1 METFDSL
8 RKDAR
13 ALEQSLE
20 YRLQAFSRLGD
31 ASAIVATDKKDE
43 GVCVPRWNS
52 ATAPHLE
59 RSGCAGYR
67 GGHRENRNLHHLW
80 KSAAAFCYDGV
91 WYLPPR

>member
-20 YRLQAFSRLGD
+20 HRLQAFSRLGD

-43 GVCVPRWNS
+43 GLS
-52 ATAPHLE
+52 LLE
-59 RSGCAGYR
+59 
-67 GGHRENRNLHHLW
+67 
-80 KSAAAFCYDGV
+80 
-91 WYLPPR
+91 